1 MAKRITIP
9 ITDHNTSGVCTQ
21 YYQVEYKMNG
31 EVGYSFSQM
40 MFASPI
46 VLDNMLENTI
56 YDVRITRICCDN
68 VTSTPVIFTVDTTE
82 PEDPEDLVAPTNFT
96 AIQSGSNAVLN
107 WDDMGGADSYELQ
120 RATNSGF
127 TTGLAT
133 PYIGTT
139 SGYTNSGL
147 AGGTYYFR
155 VRSLLT
161 GNPPGAWA
169 TTNLTLT

>member
-9 ITDHNTSGVCTQ
+9 ITDHNTGGVCTQ
-21 YYQVEYKMNG
+21 YYQVEYKING
-31 EVGYSFSQM
+31 EAGYSFSQT

-56 YDVRITRICCDN
+56 YDVRITRVCCDN
-68 VTSTPVIFTVDTTE
+68 VSSTPATFTVDTTP
-82 PEDPEDLVAPTNFT
+82 PEDPVDLVAPTNFT
-96 AIQSGSNAVLN
+96 AVQSGGDAVLN
-107 WDDMGGADSYELQ
+107 WDDMSGADSYELQ
-120 RATNSGF
+120 RAANSGF
-127 TTGLAT
+127 TTALT
-133 PYIGTT
+133 TVYIGTT
-139 SGYTNSGL
+139 SGYTNTGL
-147 AGGTYYFR
+147 AGGTYYYR